1 VSNAPFYDAVVEPHL
16 GEVIFIVS
24 TRTNTLVFVR
34 ACLACRLHL
43 FVIRLGRTQLGRGH
57 WITFDSSSNQPL
69 FTELTFDWKQQ
80 HQKFWLM
87 IHFRLNKQYLPLRT
101 KRD

>member
-1 VSNAPFYDAVVEPHL
+1 VNNAPFYDAVAEPHL

-24 TRTNTLVFVR
+24 TRTNTLVLVR
-34 ACLACRLHL
+34 SCLACWLHL

-69 FTELTFDWKQQ
+69 FTELTFDSRQQ
-80 HQKFWLM
+80 HLKFWLKVN
-87 IHFRLNKQYLPLRT
+87 FRLN
-101 KRD
+101 